1 MFKPNLVA
9 AAVLALS
16 ACATAPQTRPA
27 ASPQPTVQTQPPAS
41 GPKALPQR
49 NVTHFADG
57 LRCMD
62 EMLYRFGVRDVSVMV
77 EEMQD
82 QSRRLGAGTRD
93 MMVSAFADMTR
104 RSRGVRLVTF
114 GSDNQNVVQLLSIA
128 QRLNDFKVVP
138 QYDIRGSVTQFDEDV
153 TRKQAGLGVSLPV
166 FSALFGSVNQASVLG
181 FDASVITTSDLSL
194 VPGASSK
201 NTVVVTRD
209 DKGVGDGQAQIRN
222 GSLSFSFGVAR
233 NEGVAQSLRN
243 VVELSTIEL
252 TGKLLR
258 LPYWTCLNIDTNNA
272 EIQREMEDWFLSMQD
287 TPELTRFFQEQL
299 RNRKF
304 YDGPAD
310 GKPNAAYLEA
320 LAAHR
325 KAQGLKGE
333 GEPDAEVLR
342 AFLLKPIPKAPEKP
356 FVAPKPEGTGDGANA
371 NGPATG
377 TAAGNGPAAGTAAP
391 AGKEIKLS
399 VQLAKTKYRK
409 GEAIEMTVS
418 TAQSGYVYCY
428 LQSPTT
434 GKIQR
439 IFPNR
444 FARDPRI
451 EANTPLVLPGAQGFK
466 ALAGAEGVKQQAVGC
481 LATERE
487 VYNELAPE
495 LRWGDFEDIRLA
507 TFEEIRDAFAQV
519 AKAPVAL
526 EGALIDVSDK

>member
-1 MFKPNLVA
+1 MFTPKLIA
-9 AAVLALS
+9 AAAALALS
-16 ACATAPQTRPA
+16 ACAAPQTRPA
-27 ASPQPTVQTQPPAS
+27 APRQPTVLTQPTAA
-41 GPKALPQR
+41 GPKAVPQR

-62 EMLYRFGVRDVSVMV
+62 DMLFRFGVRDVSVMI

-114 GSDNQNVVQLLSIA
+114 GQDNQNIVQLLSIA

-153 TRKQAGLGVSLPV
+153 TRKQAGFGVSLL
-166 FSALFGSVNQASVLG
+166 SALFGARLSSTSQSSVLG

-209 DKGVGDGQAQIRN
+209 DNGIGDGQAQIRN
-222 GSLSFSFGVAR
+222 GSLSFNFGVAR

-243 VVELSTIEL
+243 MVELSTIEL

-258 LPYWTCLNIDTNNA
+258 LPYWTCLNVDSNNP
-272 EIQREMEDWFLSMQD
+272 EVEREMEDWFLSTQG

-310 GKPNAAYLEA
+310 GAANPAAADA
-320 LAAHR
+320 LAAYR
-325 KAQGLKGE
+325 RALGLKEE
-333 GEPDAEVLR
+333 GEPDIELFK
-342 AFLLKPIPKAPEKP
+342 AFLLRPIPKPPAKP
-356 FVAPKPEGTGDGANA
+356 FVAEKPAAANA
-371 NGPATG
+371 AAAT
-377 TAAGNGPAAGTAAP
+377 AP
-391 AGKEIKLS
+391 AGKEVKLT
-399 VQLAKTKYRK
+399 VQLSKTRYRK
-409 GEAIEMTVS
+409 GDPIEMTVS
-418 TAQSGYVYCY
+418 TAQPSYVYCY
-428 LQSPTT
+428 VQSPAT

-444 FARDPRI
+444 FARDPHL

-466 ALAGAEGVKQQAVGC
+466 VAAGAQGEKQQAVGC

-487 VYNELAPE
+487 VYNELPPQ
-495 LRWGDFEDIRLA
+495 LRWGDFEEIRLG
-507 TFEEIRDAFAQV
+507 TFDEIREAFAIV
-519 AKAPVAL
+519 AKGPVSL
-526 EGALIDVSDK
+526 EGGLIEVSDK

>member
-1 MFKPNLVA
+1 MFPPNLFVA
-9 AAVLALS
+9 AAALAFS
-16 ACATAPQTRPA
+16 ACATTQPA
-27 ASPQPTVQTQPPAS
+27 AVNTPKPTVQVQSAAA

-49 NVTHFADG
+49 NLTHFADG

-62 EMLYRFGVRDVSVMV
+62 DMMFRFGVRDVSVMI

-93 MMVSAFADMTR
+93 MMVSAVADMTR

-114 GSDNQNVVQLLSIA
+114 GQDNQNIVQLLSIA

-138 QYDIRGSVTQFDEDV
+138 QYDIRGSITQFDEDV
-153 TRKQAGLGVSLPV
+153 TRKQASVGLSILP
-166 FSALFGSVNQASVLG
+166 AIFGLRAANNSQASVLG
-181 FDASVITTSDLSL
+181 FDASVVTTNDLSL

-209 DKGVGDGQAQIRN
+209 DKGIGDGQAQIRN

-243 VVELSTIEL
+243 MIELATIEL

-258 LPYWTCLNIDTNNA
+258 LPYWTCLNIDSNNP
-272 EIQREMEDWFLSMQD
+272 EVLREMEDWFFSVQG

-310 GKPNAAYLEA
+310 GAGNSATNEA
-320 LAAHR
+320 LAAYR
-325 KAQGLKGE
+325 KGLGQAPD
-333 GEPDAEVLR
+333 GEPDLELFK
-342 AFLLKPIPKAPEKP
+342 AFLLRPIPKAPVKP
-356 FVAPKPEGTGDGANA
+356 FVAEKPAPGT
-371 NGPATG
+371 
-377 TAAGNGPAAGTAAP
+377 TAAVVAAP
-391 AGKEIKLS
+391 SAKEVKLA
-399 VQLAKTKYRK
+399 VQLSKTRYRK
-409 GEAIEMTVS
+409 GDPIEMTVS
-418 TAQSGYVYCY
+418 TAQPGYVYCFV
-428 LQSPTT
+428 QSPAT

-444 FARDPRI
+444 FARDPRV
-451 EANTPLVLPGAQGFK
+451 EANTPIVLPGAQGFK
-466 ALAGAEGVKQQAVGC
+466 VTAGAQGEKQQAVGC

-487 VYNELAPE
+487 VYNELPPS
-495 LRWGDFEDIRLA
+495 LRWGDFEEIRLG
-507 TFEEIRDAFAQV
+507 TFEEIREAFAVV
-519 AKAPVAL
+519 AKGPVSL
-526 EGALIDVSDK
+526 EGGLIDVTDK

>member
-1 MFKPNLVA
+1 MLKTSAMTFA
-9 AAVLALS
+9 AAFAITG
-16 ACATAPQTRPA
+16 CAATPPA
-27 ASPQPTVQTQPPAS
+27 AAPSLQLTPAAA

-49 NVTHFADG
+49 NVTHFTDG

-62 EMLYRFGVRDVSVMV
+62 DLMHRFGVRDVSVMV

-114 GSDNQNVVQLLSIA
+114 GQDNQNVVQLLSLA

-138 QYDIRGSVTQFDEDV
+138 QYDIRGSITQFDEDV
-153 TRKQAGLGVSLPV
+153 SRRQAGVGLVSAVIAP
-166 FSALFGSVNQASVLG
+166 FIGGFNRSKQTSVMG
-181 FDASVITTSDLSL
+181 FDASVVNTGDLSL

-201 NTVVVTRD
+201 NTVVLTKD
-209 DKGVGDGQAQIRN
+209 DTSVGNGQAQISN
-222 GSLSFSFGVAR
+222 GSLGLNIAVTNS
-233 NEGVAQSLRN
+233 EGLAQSLRN
-243 VVELSTIEL
+243 MVELSTIEL

-258 LPYWTCLNIDTNNA
+258 LPYWNCLNLDVAHA
-272 EIQREMEDWFLSMQD
+272 EVQREIDDWFFSMED

-325 KAQGLKGE
+325 KAQGLPPE
-333 GEPDAEVLR
+333 GDPDAALLR
-342 AFLLKPIPKAPEKP
+342 AFLLLPVPKAPAKP
-356 FVAPKPEGTGDGANA
+356 FVAAKAEAVA
-371 NGPATG
+371 EA
-377 TAAGNGPAAGTAAP
+377 GPAAAEGA

-399 VQLAKTKYRK
+399 VQLTKTRYRK
-409 GEAIEMTVS
+409 GEPIELTVN
-418 TAQSGYVYCY
+418 TAQPAYVYCY
-428 LQSPTT
+428 VQSPAS

-444 FARDPRI
+444 FMRDPHL
-451 EANTPLVLPGAQGFK
+451 EANTPLILPGAQGFK
-466 ALAGAEGVKQQAVGC
+466 VSAGGEGAKQQAVGC
-481 LATERE
+481 LAAHRE
-487 VYNELAPE
+487 VYNELPPT
-495 LRWGDFEDIRLA
+495 LRWGDFEDIRLG
-507 TFEEIRDAFAQV
+507 TFEEIREAFAQI

-526 EGALIDVSDK
+526 EGALIDVADK